1 MKKTKKI
8 KQLWLSSTSISKV
21 DCLCEILS
29 NNLELEV
36 LDLSQNEIR
45 SEGLKKICDGLKE
58 TKSIKQL
65 WMN

>member
-1 MKKTKKI
+1 M
-8 KQLWLSSTSISKV
+8 SSTSISKV